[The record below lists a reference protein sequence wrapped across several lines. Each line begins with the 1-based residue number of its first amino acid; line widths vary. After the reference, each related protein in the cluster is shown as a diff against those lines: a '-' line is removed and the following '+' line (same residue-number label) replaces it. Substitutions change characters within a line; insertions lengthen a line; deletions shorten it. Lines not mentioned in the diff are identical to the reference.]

1 MVSNGTVIYT
11 VHLQFWALVRMQRSL
26 LPITDDIWSKK
37 GAGMKPITRRTFIG
51 AMGTSVLVA
60 LTGCGS
66 SQGNDSTASVA
77 SPSSSKKD
85 GTPTII
91 LVTDIGTVHDQ
102 SFNELSWS
110 GLAMLNGKYGWDVS
124 YIDSV
129 EEPDYKTR
137 LDQAVERGAD
147 LVWGVGF
154 MMGDAVMEASR
165 ENPDVAFGII
175 DVAYDDPLP
184 NLTGITFRQEECSFA
199 VGYIAARTTKSNKVG
214 FIGGVD
220 STQMQLFEQG
230 YYAGIEYANKEQGL
244 SVAYQGIWSGSFT
257 DDALGQTMAYDMI
270 TDGCDVIY
278 HAAGVV
284 GLGVIRAC
292 SEAGVWAIGV
302 DQDQSYLAPGT
313 VITSAL
319 KRVDQAIAQTTERI
333 IKGELQGGSNIV
345 LGASDDAVG
354 IATTHDLLPD
364 DLYND
369 ALQIVE
375 KIKTGEIVVPR
386 TADEFKA
393 YVASL

>member
-1 MVSNGTVIYT
+1 
-11 VHLQFWALVRMQRSL
+11 
-26 LPITDDIWSKK
+26 
-37 GAGMKPITRRTFIG
+37 MKSITRRTFIG
-51 AMGTSVLVA
+51 AMGAGALVA

-66 SQGNDSTASVA
+66 PAGNSAATSTASS
-77 SPSSSKKD
+77 SPTTKKE
-85 GTPTII
+85 GVPKII

-110 GLAMLNGKYGWDVS
+110 GLVTLNGKYGWDVS

-129 EEPDYKTR
+129 DEPDYKTR
-137 LDQAVERGAD
+137 LDQAVADGAD
-147 LVWGVGF
+147 LIWGVGF
-154 MMGDAVMEASR
+154 LMGDAVREAAQ
-165 ENPDVAFGII
+165 EYPDVPFGII

-214 FIGGVD
+214 FVGGVD

-244 SVAYQGIWSGSFT
+244 SVTYQGEWSGSFT
-257 DDALGQTMAYDMI
+257 DDALGQSMAYDMI

-319 KRVDQAIAQTTERI
+319 KRVDQAIAHTTERI
-333 IKGELQGGSNIV
+333 ISGELKGGSNIV
-345 LGASDDAVG
+345 LGATEEAVG
-354 IATTHDLLPD
+354 FVSSHDLLPD
-364 DLYND
+364 DLNND
-369 ALQIVE
+369 ALQVME
-375 KIKTGEIVVPR
+375 KIKAGEIIVPC
-386 TADEFKA
+386 TADELKA

>member
-1 MVSNGTVIYT
+1 MKYSARKEI
-11 VHLQFWALVRMQRSL
+11 HCLQTHKS
-26 LPITDDIWSKK
+26 WSEK
-37 GAGMKPITRRTFIG
+37 GASMKSITRRTFIG
-51 AMGTSVLVA
+51 AMGAGALVA

-66 SQGNDSTASVA
+66 PAGNSAATSTAS
-77 SPSSSKKD
+77 SSLSAKKE
-85 GTPTII
+85 GVPKII

-110 GLAMLNGKYGWDVS
+110 GLVTLNGKYGWDVS

-129 EEPDYKTR
+129 DEPDYKTR
-137 LDQAVERGAD
+137 LDQAVADGAD
-147 LVWGVGF
+147 LIWGVGF
-154 MMGDAVMEASR
+154 LMGDAVREAAQ
-165 ENPDVAFGII
+165 EYPDVPFGII

-214 FIGGVD
+214 FVGGVD

-244 SVAYQGIWSGSFT
+244 SVTYQGEWSGSFT
-257 DDALGQTMAYDMI
+257 DDALGQSMAYDMI

-319 KRVDQAIAQTTERI
+319 KRVDQAIAHTTERI
-333 IKGELQGGSNIV
+333 ISGELKGGSNIV
-345 LGASDDAVG
+345 LGATEEAVG
-354 IATTHDLLPD
+354 FVSSHDLLPD
-364 DLYND
+364 DLNND
-369 ALQIVE
+369 ALQVME
-375 KIKTGEIVVPR
+375 KIKAGEIIVPC
-386 TADEFKA
+386 TADELKA

>member
-1 MVSNGTVIYT
+1 
-11 VHLQFWALVRMQRSL
+11 
-26 LPITDDIWSKK
+26 
-37 GAGMKPITRRTFIG
+37 MKSITRRAFVG
-51 AMGTSVLVA
+51 AVGAGVLVA

-66 SQGNDSTASVA
+66 SGGGSPAASVSSAA
-77 SPSSSKKD
+77 SPSSKRD
-85 GTPTII
+85 GIPNII

-110 GLAMLNGKYGWDVS
+110 GLAMLNSKYGWDVS

-129 EEPDYKTR
+129 DEPDYKIR
-137 LDQAVERGAD
+137 LDQAVARGAD

-154 MMGDAVMEASR
+154 KMEESVREAAQ
-165 ENPDVAFGII
+165 ENPDVEFAVI
-175 DVAYDDPLP
+175 DVSYAEPLP
-184 NLTGITFRQEECSFA
+184 NLTGITFKQEECSFA
-199 VGYIAARTTKSNKVG
+199 VGYIAARMTKSNKVG
-214 FIGGVD
+214 FVGGID

-244 SVAYQGIWSGSFT
+244 SVAYQGKWADSFT
-257 DDALGQTMAYDMI
+257 DDALGQSTAYDMI

-333 IKGELQGGSNIV
+333 INGELQGGTNIV
-345 LGASDDAVG
+345 LGAAEDAVG
-354 IATTHDLLPD
+354 FAPTHDLLPD
-364 DLYND
+364 DLYED
-369 ALQIVE
+369 ALQVVE
-375 KIKTGEIVVPR
+375 KIKAGEIVVPR
-386 TADEFKA
+386 TAEELKT

>member
-1 MVSNGTVIYT
+1 
-11 VHLQFWALVRMQRSL
+11 
-26 LPITDDIWSKK
+26 
-37 GAGMKPITRRTFIG
+37 MKSMTRRTFVGTVG
-51 AMGTSVLVA
+51 AGALVV
-60 LTGCGS
+60 LTGCASSTGNGS
-66 SQGNDSTASVA
+66 TTSSAAS
-77 SPSSSKKD
+77 SPSPKKE
-85 GTPTII
+85 GIPNII

-110 GLAMLNGKYGWDVS
+110 GLATLNGKFGWDVS
-124 YIDSV
+124 YIDSIDD
-129 EEPDYKTR
+129 PDYKSR
-137 LDQAVERGAD
+137 LDQAVANGAD
-147 LVWGVGF
+147 LIWGVGF
-154 MMGDAVMEASR
+154 LMGDAVWEAAQ
-165 ENPDVAFGII
+165 EHPDVAFGII
-175 DVAYDDPLP
+175 DVAYDNPLP

-244 SVAYQGIWSGSFT
+244 SVAYQGIWSDSFT
-257 DDALGQTMAYDMI
+257 DDALGQRMAYDMI

-313 VITSAL
+313 VIASAL

-333 IKGELQGGSNIV
+333 IAGEMQGGSNIV

-354 IATTHDLLPD
+354 FAATHDLLPD

-375 KIKTGEIVVPR
+375 KIKAGDITVPR
-386 TADEFKA
+386 TADELKT

>member
-1 MVSNGTVIYT
+1 
-11 VHLQFWALVRMQRSL
+11 
-26 LPITDDIWSKK
+26 
-37 GAGMKPITRRTFIG
+37 MKPITRRAFVG
-51 AMGTSVLVA
+51 AVGAGVLGA

-66 SQGNDSTASVA
+66 SAGGGSAAPASSA
-77 SPSSSKKD
+77 SPSKRD
-85 GTPTII
+85 GVPNII

-129 EEPDYKTR
+129 DEPDYKIR
-137 LDQAVERGAD
+137 LDQAVARGAD

-154 MMGDAVMEASR
+154 LMGDAVREAAQ
-165 ENPDVAFGII
+165 EYPDVKFGII

-184 NLTGITFRQEECSFA
+184 NLTGITFKQEECSFP

-244 SVAYQGIWSGSFT
+244 SVTYQGKWSGSFT
-257 DDALGQTMAYDMI
+257 DDALGQSIAYDMI

-313 VITSAL
+313 VITSAI
-319 KRVDQAIAQTTERI
+319 KRVDEAIAQTTERI
-333 IKGELQGGSNIV
+333 IAGEVEGGENIV
-345 LGASDDAVG
+345 LGASEDAVG
-354 IATTHDLLPD
+354 FASTHDLLSD
-364 DLYND
+364 NLYND
-369 ALQIVE
+369 TLQIME
-375 KIKTGEIVVPR
+375 KIKAGEIVVPKS
-386 TADEFKA
+386 ADELKT
-393 YVASL
+393 YISSL